1 MTFPQALRGPP
12 APGALAR
19 QVGSFALV
27 GGLGFAV
34 DLAVTLALTQGA
46 DLAPV
51 AAKPGGILCGLL
63 ITFLLNRRFTFRARR
78 PDVARQFRRYALAC
92 AAAQG
97 TNYATFSL
105 VVWTLAAAAPDLS
118 TAASVTAAAVAGS
131 GLSAGVTFTL
141 AKFYAFR

>member
-1 MTFPQALRGPP
+1 MTFSQAMSTPP
-12 APGALAR
+12 ARSALAR
-19 QVGSFALV
+19 QLSAFVLV

-34 DLAVTLALTQGA
+34 DLAVTLALTKGA
-46 DLAPV
+46 GLSPV
-51 AAKPGGILCGLL
+51 AAKPGGILWGLL
-63 ITFLLNRRFTFRARR
+63 VTFLLNRRFTFRARR
-78 PDVARQFRRYALAC
+78 PDALREFRRYALAC

-105 VVWTLAAAAPDLS
+105 VVWALSMAAPGLS
-118 TAASVTAAAVAGS
+118 TTASVTAAAVAGS